1 MPILDQFF
9 STADFNLSR
18 SIAQVPEAFDQKL
31 HPMNAPALARV
42 SAYSGTDSRPHVK
55 GKFIFLGDDKFYVRG
70 VTYGPFCPNKDGTEY
85 PHPDVAER
93 DFAQIIGNGMNAI
106 RTYSVPPRWLLDAA
120 QKQGLRVM
128 VGLPWEQHVT
138 FLDNKVLCRAIKE
151 RVRAGVRACAG
162 HPAILCY
169 AIGNEIPAPIVRWHA
184 RWRVER
190 FLEELYW
197 AAKAEE
203 AAGLFTY
210 VNYPTTEYL
219 QLPFLDLVCF
229 NVYLESPA
237 SFEAYLARLQNIAG
251 DRPLVMAEIG
261 LDSRRQGESAQAD
274 TLALQIRTA
283 FAAGCAGAFVF
294 SWTDEWHRGGH
305 DIADWDFGVTS
316 RDRHPKPAL
325 ATIRKAFTEVPF
337 ATDVHRPRISVV
349 VCTHNGER
357 TIGRCLEGLLK
368 LNYPNFEVIVVDD
381 GSTDKTSAIAR
392 EYGFR
397 LISTENRGLGAARN
411 LGLEAATG
419 EIIAYIDDDTYPD
432 PDWLMYLSDA
442 FLTTDYSG
450 VGGPNIP
457 PLSDGLI
464 AQCVANSPG
473 APVHVLLSDREA
485 EHIPGCNMA
494 FRKSC
499 LETIGGFDPQF
510 RAAGDDVDVCWRLQ
524 ERGWT
529 LGFNPAAVVWHHRRN
544 SVRAFWK
551 QQKNYGK
558 AEGLLKRKWPEKYN
572 ATGHVTWAG
581 RIYNN
586 GFDPALSWSRGRIY
600 QGTSGSAAY
609 QRLYHPRPATWEALL
624 LMPEWYLVCLT
635 LGALCAIG
643 VLWTPLLFVALPLL
657 GLALGLPL
665 LIIAENVC
673 RARFPSAPRGGLP
686 LRTSQLLTT
695 FLHILQPLAR
705 LVGRLCCGRSR
716 WRGRGLPGFSFPRPR
731 TFRLWSECWQASNER
746 LRCLEAALRANGMIV
761 RRGGDYNDWDLELQ
775 GGMLGHVRLR
785 MAIEEHGAGKQ
796 LVRIRSWSK
805 YLTLGFVLTAV
816 FAALSSAAA
825 VDLSWAACAI
835 LGIIA
840 ALLALFSLLDTSAAT
855 AAVCRILK
863 ESGFG
868 ET

>member
-106 RTYSVPPRWLLDAA
+106 RTYTVPR
-120 QKQGLRVM
+120 
-128 VGLPWEQHVT
+128 
-138 FLDNKVLCRAIKE
+138 
-151 RVRAGVRACAG
+151 
-162 HPAILCY
+162 
-169 AIGNEIPAPIVRWHA
+169 

-368 LNYPNFEVIVVDD
+368 LNYPNFEVIIVDD
-381 GSTDKTSAIAR
+381 GSTDKTPAIAR
-392 EYGFR
+392 ECGFR

-464 AQCVANSPG
+464 A
-473 APVHVLLSDREA
+473 
-485 EHIPGCNMA
+485 
-494 FRKSC
+494 
-499 LETIGGFDPQF
+499 
-510 RAAGDDVDVCWRLQ
+510 
-524 ERGWT
+524 
-529 LGFNPAAVVWHHRRN
+529 
-544 SVRAFWK
+544 
-551 QQKNYGK
+551 
-558 AEGLLKRKWPEKYN
+558 
-572 ATGHVTWAG
+572 
-581 RIYNN
+581 
-586 GFDPALSWSRGRIY
+586 
-600 QGTSGSAAY
+600 
-609 QRLYHPRPATWEALL
+609 
-624 LMPEWYLVCLT
+624 
-635 LGALCAIG
+635 
-643 VLWTPLLFVALPLL
+643 
-657 GLALGLPL
+657 
-665 LIIAENVC
+665 
-673 RARFPSAPRGGLP
+673 
-686 LRTSQLLTT
+686 
-695 FLHILQPLAR
+695 
-705 LVGRLCCGRSR
+705 
-716 WRGRGLPGFSFPRPR
+716 
-731 TFRLWSECWQASNER
+731 
-746 LRCLEAALRANGMIV
+746 
-761 RRGGDYNDWDLELQ
+761 
-775 GGMLGHVRLR
+775 
-785 MAIEEHGAGKQ
+785 
-796 LVRIRSWSK
+796 
-805 YLTLGFVLTAV
+805 
-816 FAALSSAAA
+816 
-825 VDLSWAACAI
+825 
-835 LGIIA
+835 
-840 ALLALFSLLDTSAAT
+840 
-855 AAVCRILK
+855 
-863 ESGFG
+863 
-868 ET
+868 